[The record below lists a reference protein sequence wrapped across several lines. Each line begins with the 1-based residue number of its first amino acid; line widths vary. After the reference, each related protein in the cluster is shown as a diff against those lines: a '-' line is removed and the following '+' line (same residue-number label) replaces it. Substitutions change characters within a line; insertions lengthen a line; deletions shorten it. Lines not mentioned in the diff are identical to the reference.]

1 MEKLTNEN
9 YFSPEMNMEYMSVSQ
24 WKDFAE
30 CEVHA
35 LAKLKGEYVEEKS
48 KALLVGSYVDAYFSN
63 EMEQF
68 KAENPQIFKK
78 DGTLL
83 KDFEKANEIIKAIE
97 NDPLMMKYLGGKK
110 QVVMTGV
117 INGVKVKIKIDSLLP
132 YAIVDQKIMASIR
145 ELIWKYDEETKRNK
159 QLDFVEAFGYDIQ
172 GAVYQEI
179 ARQNLGEQLPF
190 ILAPTTKEEEPD
202 KALIQIDQDILDER
216 LKYFA
221 SKVQRYDMIKK
232 GIIEPIGCGHCPSCR
247 KARKLTEVIS
257 YKELFGKVN
266 EDEENIE

>member
-24 WKDFAE
+24 FKDFEE

-83 KDFEKANEIIKAIE
+83 KDFENANEIIKAIE
-97 NDPLMMKYLGGKK
+97 DDPMMMKALSGKH
-110 QVVMTGV
+110 QVIMTGV
-117 INGVKVKIKIDSLLP
+117 INGVKTKIKVDSLLP
-132 YAIVDQKIMASIR
+132 TMIVDQKVMSSIK
-145 ELIWKYDEETKRNK
+145 ELKWVYDEETHKNK
-159 QLDFVEAFGYDIQ
+159 QIDFVEAFGYDIQ

-179 ARQNLGEQLPF
+179 VRQNINEKVPF
-190 ILAPTTKEEEPD
+190 VLAPVTKEECPD
-202 KALIQIDQDILDER
+202 KALIRIDQDILDEK
-216 LKYFA
+216 LDYFA
-221 SKVQRYDMIKK
+221 SKVQRYAMIKK
-232 GIIEPIGCGHCPSCR
+232 GIIEPVGCGNCPTCR
-247 KARKLTEVIS
+247 KLKKVTEIVS
-257 YKELFGKVN
+257 YKELFNKGNDTN
-266 EDEENIE
+266 E